1 MDVHLYEGIYGIFS
15 RLKYILSVCLIE
27 QICGIYC
34 KRCFSL
40 SIKTVKPVSLISEIV
55 AHKKTL
61 LLFCYKKYDLDT
73 VNVPLL

>member
-1 MDVHLYEGIYGIFS
+1 MDVHLYEGIFGIFS

-40 SIKTVKPVSLISEIV
+40 YI
-55 AHKKTL
+55 
-61 LLFCYKKYDLDT
+61 
-73 VNVPLL
+73 